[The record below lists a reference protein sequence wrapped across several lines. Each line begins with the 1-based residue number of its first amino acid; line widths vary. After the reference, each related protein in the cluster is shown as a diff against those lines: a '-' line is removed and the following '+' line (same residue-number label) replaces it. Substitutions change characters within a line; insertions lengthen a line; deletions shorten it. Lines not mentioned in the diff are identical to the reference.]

1 MTLAPGNFAQHAF
14 VDRALVHADPPL
26 VEDFRRGQGAFLD
39 DELLAGGEVGD
50 AEVHLLRTLRGD
62 GEVGQDQVDLVR
74 RQQRD
79 AVGRVGRQHLQPD
92 AQLVGQGLGIVD
104 VEAFDLLA
112 LGVDE
117 AERRVAVEGRDAQ
130 YAGLADVLQAVGLGQ
145 AGDQGEG
152 EGGDG
157 GEFLHESSSSLSAAI
172 DDQGLECGADIPD
185 GNAAMSARGIPWRRE
200 FGRGRGSGE
209 KNESIYLISRR
220 NKRYENKDSRK

>member
-1 MTLAPGNFAQHAF
+1 MP
-14 VDRALVHADPPL
+14 
-26 VEDFRRGQGAFLD
+26 FLTMNCWP
-39 DELLAGGEVGD
+39 EEVGD

-117 AERRVAVEGRDAQ
+117 TERRVAVEGRDAQ

-145 AGDQGEG
+145 AGDQGES

-172 DDQGLECGADIPD
+172 DDQGLTMWGGHSGWECRHVAQGYPVAKGLAGAK
-185 GNAAMSARGIPWRRE
+185 GRE
-200 FGRGRGSGE
+200 KE
-209 KNESIYLISRR
+209 
-220 NKRYENKDSRK
+220 